1 MKRVMN
7 MNEMLID
14 VNALFTVILYLLG
27 CILLIALIILSIKAL
42 KTIGKI
48 NHLVDDVQEKSDKIN
63 GIFDFV
69 DSTTDFINGFADH
82 IIGGVAGLVTKLFE
96 KKHKGEEKDE

>member
-1 MKRVMN
+1 

-48 NHLVDDVQEKSDKIN
+48 NHLVDDVQENSDNIN

-69 DSTTDFINGFADH
+69 DSTTDFIYGFADH

>member
-1 MKRVMN
+1 M
-7 MNEMLID
+7 
-14 VNALFTVILYLLG
+14 
-27 CILLIALIILSIKAL
+27 
-42 KTIGKI
+42 
-48 NHLVDDVQEKSDKIN
+48 VDDVQEKSDKMN